1 MKPSEIVEHALRAF
15 DHENKVRLGEMVI
28 VALDAKEDD
37 DVVARAQGLLSR
49 TLSEEE
55 AFRLRTLAR
64 FYFSRQA
71 ESPDGGF
78 GSKATMT
85 L

>member
-1 MKPSEIVEHALRAF
+1 MTPAETIEHSLSNF
-15 DHENKVRLGEMVI
+15 DHKNKLRLGEMV
-28 VALDAKEDD
+28 VAALEAKEND
-37 DVVARAQGLLSR
+37 DVVERAQGVLNR

-71 ESPDGGF
+71 ESPDGEF
-78 GSKATMT
+78 GYKASMSF
-85 L
+85 